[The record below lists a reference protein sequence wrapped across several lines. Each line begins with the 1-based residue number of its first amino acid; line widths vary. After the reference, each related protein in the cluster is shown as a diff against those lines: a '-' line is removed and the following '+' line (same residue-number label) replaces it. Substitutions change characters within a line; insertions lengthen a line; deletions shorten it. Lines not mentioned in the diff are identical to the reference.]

1 MPVIGSHNKPPP
13 PSNDKDFIAE
23 ANGEP
28 EAPLDTPTPGKE
40 GAVRGAEG
48 KELGDKGIDIKDA
61 GEPNGAELNGGT
73 LDGADIGIGGNP
85 DISLENSTGSIPGG
99 TGVPEAVAAAIIA
112 AGVGSKVP
120 VIIL

>member
-28 EAPLDTPTPGKE
+28 ETPLDVPPLGKGGGVRNDAGKE
-40 GAVRGAEG
+40 PLVGA
-48 KELGDKGIDIKDA
+48 DGIGIKDA
-61 GEPNGAELNGGT
+61 GKLGEPNGGT
-73 LDGADIGIGGNP
+73 LDAVDTGIGGNP

>member
-1 MPVIGSHNKPPP
+1 MIGSHNKPPP
-13 PSNDKDFIAE
+13 PPNDKVFIAE
-23 ANGEP
+23 ENGEP
-28 EAPLDTPTPGKE
+28 ETPLDTPTPGKE
-40 GAVRGAEG
+40 GVVRGAEG